1 MISDVLGND
10 AENAASI
17 YGIYSFL
24 EKKLKL
30 IFCESFPFVKSTSQ
44 TSEQLKYIVAFTP
57 LICAIF
63 AFILTWLGFK
73 FFSHKMA
80 KITGLPG

>member
-24 EKKLKL
+24 EKIVNGFAVENVINLYTTP
-30 IFCESFPFVKSTSQ
+30 E
-44 TSEQLKYIVAFTP
+44 TSEKLKYIVAFTP
-57 LICAIF
+57 LVCPIL

-73 FFSHKMA
+73 FFRNKMA
-80 KITGLPG
+80 KITEEG